1 MNFDHH
7 YTNLFNT
14 NSKAIAGDI
23 VTNGQ
28 NTPKI
33 ANLLSIGIKCIIN
46 PNGDILDLAWAKS

>member
-14 NSKAIAGDI
+14 NSKSIAGDI
-23 VTNGQ
+23 VTNEQ

-46 PNGDILDLAWAKS
+46 PNGDILDLA